1 MIENKCTSIAVKAKT
16 IYVQNLFIIDKK
28 RNQTDIELIGR
39 LDDDSNLGTD
49 IILWKHAS
57 EFYRKKTFEFRL
69 SR

>member
-16 IYVQNLFIIDKK
+16 IYVQNLFIIDEK

-49 IILWKHAS
+49 IILWDSKHAS
-57 EFYRKKTFEFRL
+57 EFYRKKNI
-69 SR
+69 